1 MTEAKSDD
9 AKHAFLR
16 IGRYHLNERAAEKYV
31 LAALAGRFPTLTKN
45 RIRAGTF
52 TFGSGPKAFSK
63 EFRELTREARA
74 TGAIRSVQRFIAPAD
89 PYFAPTI
96 GLATDTSGLGFKS
109 SLAGKSAAAQG
120 PMRLYAVEDELL
132 EDILY
137 YRQAACDESSLP
149 FELCTRHIRAYI
161 LSCTAMVEAF
171 LNRPVLVES
180 TAGSNSAL
188 VASLLQ
194 PMNVENRFETWVAA
208 FCPTSASFSGVK
220 QTVHWAHFQELRAK
234 RNAIV
239 HSAEPLQ
246 ATEIEK
252 MPHVLNLV
260 REGVGGLLLQLRSM
274 QGLGS
279 LGFIDR
285 LASAPRV
292 SFLKKPSGK
301 T

>member
-1 MTEAKSDD
+1 
-9 AKHAFLR
+9 
-16 IGRYHLNERAAEKYV
+16 
-31 LAALAGRFPTLTKN
+31 
-45 RIRAGTF
+45 
-52 TFGSGPKAFSK
+52 
-63 EFRELTREARA
+63 
-74 TGAIRSVQRFIAPAD
+74 
-89 PYFAPTI
+89 
-96 GLATDTSGLGFKS
+96 
-109 SLAGKSAAAQG
+109 
-120 PMRLYAVEDELL
+120 
-132 EDILY
+132 
-137 YRQAACDESSLP
+137 
-149 FELCTRHIRAYI
+149 
-161 LSCTAMVEAF
+161 
-171 LNRPVLVES
+171 
-180 TAGSNSAL
+180 
-188 VASLLQ
+188 
-194 PMNVENRFETWVAA
+194 MNVENRFETWVAA